1 MNSKEIDEKL
11 FKIFKDILKVNSDEI
26 SNISQNN
33 NKNWDSV
40 NHMHLIMDIES
51 KFNIYLDENDVVR
64 IKDYNS
70 CAKIIEKKI
79 NAQFKI

>member
-1 MNSKEIDEKL
+1 MNLKEIDEIL
-11 FKIFKDILKVNSDEI
+11 FKIFKDILKVNSNEI
-26 SNISQNN
+26 SKISQDN

-51 KFNIYLDENDVVR
+51 KFNIFLDEKDVVR

-70 CAKIIEKKI
+70 CVKIIKKKI
-79 NAQFKI
+79 NA

>member
-1 MNSKEIDEKL
+1 MNLKKIDEIL
-11 FKIFKDILKVNSDEI
+11 IKIFKDILKVNSNEI
-26 SNISQNN
+26 SKISQDN

-51 KFNIYLDENDVVR
+51 KFNIFLDEKDVVL

-70 CAKIIEKKI
+70 CVKIIKKKI
-79 NAQFKI
+79 NA